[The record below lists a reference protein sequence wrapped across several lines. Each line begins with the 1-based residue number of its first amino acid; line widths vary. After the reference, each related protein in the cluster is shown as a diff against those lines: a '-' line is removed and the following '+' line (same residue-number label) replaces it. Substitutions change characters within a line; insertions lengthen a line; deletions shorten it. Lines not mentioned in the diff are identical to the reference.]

1 MRDDGLRTRSKIGFT
16 YKLEPSK
23 VKKKKKKKKKKL
35 FQVERNWWVFRE
47 IGRGDKGNRA
57 SDETKSEGVV
67 FAEGTVFH
75 DITTPSSKL

>member
-35 FQVERNWWVFRE
+35 FQVERN
-47 IGRGDKGNRA
+47 
-57 SDETKSEGVV
+57 
-67 FAEGTVFH
+67 
-75 DITTPSSKL
+75 